1 MYNYLDYYQSDA
13 GLTFYPDYLLYRY
26 NNYDPN
32 ISGYKHNS
40 IDGNKP

>member
-1 MYNYLDYYQSDA
+1 MYNYQDYYQSDA
-13 GLTFYPDYLLYRY
+13 ELTFDPDYWLYLY

-40 IDGNKP
+40 IGENKP